1 MGIPSKVRIASL
13 EADEVPPE
21 PVVAGVDIRE
31 VEPDGVT
38 TFKLAEGPTVSSV

>member
-13 EADEVPPE
+13 ADEVPE

-31 VEPDGVT
+31 VEADGMTWFEVVAER
-38 TFKLAEGPTVSSV
+38 KLSSV